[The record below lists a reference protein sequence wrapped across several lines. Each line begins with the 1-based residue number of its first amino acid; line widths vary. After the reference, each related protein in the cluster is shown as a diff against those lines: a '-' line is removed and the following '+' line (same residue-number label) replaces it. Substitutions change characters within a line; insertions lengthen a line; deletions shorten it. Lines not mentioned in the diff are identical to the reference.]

1 MELKCEGW
9 IKNEIKMD
17 DRYARQIQNDHRERE
32 PTNVPFIGKDG
43 LPVGTDV
50 VVITGTETVF
60 FLVAARPLFF
70 LVWLH

>member
-32 PTNVPFIGKDG
+32 PRNVPFIGKDG
-43 LPVGTDV
+43 LPGGTYVVTV
-50 VVITGTETVF
+50 VVTGTEGA
-60 FLVAARPLFF
+60 FLTD
-70 LVWLH
+70 